1 MDGQKLIN
9 MNYHKP
15 LTKNSAFTKHGS
27 LTGDYYVAPIN
38 LISDIA
44 KVFSN
49 IQSNAA
55 NPFL

>member
-1 MDGQKLIN
+1 